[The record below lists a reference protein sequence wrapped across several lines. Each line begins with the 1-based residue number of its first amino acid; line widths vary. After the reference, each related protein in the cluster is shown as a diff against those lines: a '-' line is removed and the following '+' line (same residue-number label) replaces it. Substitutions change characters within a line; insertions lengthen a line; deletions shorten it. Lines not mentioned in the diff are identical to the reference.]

1 MIKQD
6 TWDKASSGMMF
17 IGTEGIVYEGDAYCK
32 SPRIFPDEKFT
43 EARIAM
49 GNGTHKKTEAR
60 SPTPDN
66 PQLEWATCIVNGGTP
81 SSNFDYSAAL
91 TEFVLL
97 GNLAI
102 RSQQAI
108 SWDKDAMK
116 VTNVESANQFVKRP
130 AYREGWG
137 V

>member
-1 MIKQD
+1 
-6 TWDKASSGMMF
+6 MMF

-66 PQLEWATCIVNGGTP
+66 PQLEWAHLHRQRRHS

-97 GNLAI
+97 GNLAV
-102 RSQQAI
+102 RSQQAV
-108 SWDKDAMK
+108 AVGQGAPMK
-116 VTNVESANQFVKRP
+116 VSNVEVRQEPVRRSALR
-130 AYREGWG
+130 YREGWG